1 MVFML
6 CCNPLHLV
14 AFHGFL
20 KVIFEKLSQLLAGLI
35 TLDELVENHPYLRD
49 HWSSYKRMVKAA
61 MLEPQKYGL
70 DLAAKERLRRM
81 EKLITPIEEKVIEAN
96 MFKVN

>member
-1 MVFML
+1 MNNFQKNLQV
-6 CCNPLHLV
+6 V
-14 AFHGFL
+14 
-20 KVIFEKLSQLLAGLI
+20 FEKLSQLLTGLV

-70 DLAAKERLRRM
+70 SSAAKERLRRM
-81 EKLITPIEEKVIEAN
+81 EKLITPIEQKVIEAN
-96 MFKVN
+96 MFKVYIDRIPSFYY